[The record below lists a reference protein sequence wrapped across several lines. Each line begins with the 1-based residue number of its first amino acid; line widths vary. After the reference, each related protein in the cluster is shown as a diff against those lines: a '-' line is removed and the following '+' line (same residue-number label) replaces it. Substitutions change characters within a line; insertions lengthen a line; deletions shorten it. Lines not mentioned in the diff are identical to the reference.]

1 MDGHEKG
8 WREQSAEGSIL
19 ELEFGSI
26 AFLQVF
32 HYLCSSF
39 VFTSQTEAVGS
50 LRNQTIEKDGL

>member
-50 LRNQTIEKDGL
+50 LRNQTI